1 MKKILTA
8 ICLILLCALF
18 IVSCDISSNYED
30 NNNGYD
36 DNYVSPNHDE
46 TEEVPDST
54 DCLSHNWVSATC
66 TKPETCSTC
75 GLTVGYSLGHDWNDA
90 TCTKPKTC
98 STCGE
103 TVGYSLLEH
112 DWNNATCTKPKTCS
126 TCGETDGEP
135 RGHDYRNYGDYKCGC
150 GEVDPK
156 VTEIL
161 AKCSLELP
169 NLPQTL
175 NYYGY
180 NGSIYSSVK
189 VTKITYDFKY
199 DGDGK
204 VTLTA
209 KFSGTKTYDSKG
221 TNQSGACHI
230 SWKLYDPTG
239 NVFDS
244 DTYYS
249 PAIAVGES
257 FAGNDEERLIRSS
270 KAAAPGKYKLV
281 LTHTN

>member
-8 ICLILLCALF
+8 ICLILLCAMF

-30 NNNGYD
+30 NTNYNSQPNINTSASSTTSNNNYNNSYN
-36 DNYVSPNHDE
+36 DNYVSHTPYEPETTVTEKPSPSPTPDE
-46 TEEVPDST
+46 IEEFASETKPIPDST
-54 DCLSHNWVSATC
+54 YCLFHNWVSATC
-66 TKPETCSTC
+66 TKP
-75 GLTVGYSLGHDWNDA
+75 
-90 TCTKPKTC
+90 KTC
-98 STCGE
+98 SKCG
-103 TVGYSLLEH
+103 
-112 DWNNATCTKPKTCS
+112 KT
-126 TCGETDGEP
+126 EGEP
-135 RGHDYRNYGDYKCGC
+135 KGHYYKSYNDYKCDC

-156 VTEIL
+156 VTETL

-189 VTKITYDFKY
+189 VTKITYDFEY
-199 DGDGK
+199 YSDGK

-209 KFSGTKTYDSKG
+209 KFSGTKTYDSEG
-221 TNQSGACHI
+221 TNQSDACRI
-230 SWKLYDPTG
+230 GWKLYDPSG

-244 DTYYS
+244 GTYLS

-257 FAGNDEERLIRSS
+257 FAGSDEVNLIYSY

-281 LTHTN
+281 LNHIN

>member
-18 IVSCDISSNYED
+18 IVSCDSSSNYED

-66 TKPETCSTC
+66 TKP
-75 GLTVGYSLGHDWNDA
+75 
-90 TCTKPKTC
+90 KTC

-126 TCGETDGEP
+126 TCGETQGKPE
-135 RGHDYRNYGDYKCGC
+135 GHDYRDYGDYKCDC

-156 VTEIL
+156 VTETL

-175 NYYGY
+175 TYYG
-180 NGSIYSSVK
+180 
-189 VTKITYDFKY
+189 
-199 DGDGK
+199 
-204 VTLTA
+204 
-209 KFSGTKTYDSKG
+209 
-221 TNQSGACHI
+221 
-230 SWKLYDPTG
+230 
-239 NVFDS
+239 
-244 DTYYS
+244 
-249 PAIAVGES
+249 
-257 FAGNDEERLIRSS
+257 
-270 KAAAPGKYKLV
+270 
-281 LTHTN
+281 

>member
-36 DNYVSPNHDE
+36 DNYVSPKHDE

-98 STCGE
+98 FTCGE
-103 TVGYSLLEH
+103 TQ
-112 DWNNATCTKPKTCS
+112 
-126 TCGETDGEP
+126 GEP
-135 RGHDYRNYGDYKCGC
+135 EGHDYRDYGDYNCYSC

-156 VTEIL
+156 VAETL

-169 NLPQTL
+169 TLPLTL

-180 NGSIYSSVK
+180 NDSIYSSVK

-199 DGDGK
+199 AGNGT
-204 VTLTA
+204 VNLTA

-257 FAGNDEERLIRSS
+257 FTSNDEENLIHYND
-270 KAAAPGKYKLV
+270 AAPGKYKLV

>member
-18 IVSCDISSNYED
+18 IVSCDISSNYEG

-36 DNYVSPNHDE
+36 DNYVSPKHDE

-54 DCLSHNWVSATC
+54 DCLSHNWASATC
-66 TKPETCSTC
+66 TNPETCSTC

-103 TVGYSLLEH
+103 TQG
-112 DWNNATCTKPKTCS
+112 KP
-126 TCGETDGEP
+126 E
-135 RGHDYRNYGDYKCGC
+135 GHDYRDYGDYKCDC

-156 VTEIL
+156 VTETL

-169 NLPQTL
+169 ELPQTL
-175 NYYGY
+175 ND
-180 NGSIYSSVK
+180 SILYSSVK

-199 DGDGK
+199 YSDGK

-209 KFSGTKTYDSKG
+209 KFSGTKTYDSEG
-221 TNQSGACHI
+221 TNQSGACRI
-230 SWKLYDPTG
+230 GWKLYDPTG

-244 DTYYS
+244 GIYHS

-257 FAGNDEERLIRSS
+257 FAGSDEVNLIYSS

-281 LTHTN
+281 LNHIN